1 MTDDGRRLPA
11 TSTLNTVPPN
21 RRSSSSRT
29 CLRSLN
35 RERKNPALAS
45 LYQNAF
51 IQSDRRGD
59 DGAAVGRDARGERT
73 VVTRQKMHVTLGIR
87 GGEVAAG
94 HNRGAYGAAV

>member
-11 TSTLNTVPPN
+11 TSTLNAVPPN

-35 RERKNPALAS
+35 RERKNSALAS

-73 VVTRQKMHVTLGIR
+73 VVTRQKMHVTLVIR
-87 GGEVAAG
+87 DGEVASRPKRPAYQTAG
-94 HNRGAYGAAV
+94 